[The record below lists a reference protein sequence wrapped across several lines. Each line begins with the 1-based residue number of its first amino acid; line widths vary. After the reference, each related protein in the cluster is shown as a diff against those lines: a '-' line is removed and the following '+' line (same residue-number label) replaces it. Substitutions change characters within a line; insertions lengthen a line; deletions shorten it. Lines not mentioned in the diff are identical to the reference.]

1 MRFLPLVLKN
11 LFRKKA
17 RTFLTIASILFPLLV
32 IAFLGTFLKA
42 LDLTDPA
49 RTGYFRIVTRHKV
62 GLMTPIPF
70 SDVRQIDPLRG
81 VVATTVLAQF
91 RGIYRDESAANIF
104 PRFAADASTFLT
116 VFDDAV
122 IVEGSAEAW
131 RRDRAAAL
139 VGERILR
146 KYGWKLGNRITIRGT
161 LYPVDLDLVVA
172 AVYRL
177 PYETSASLF
186 FHREYL
192 EEAWPPFSGQVT
204 TIWARA
210 KDAAAEAR
218 LPAEIDALFENS
230 PFPTKSDPESAF
242 LTGFVQLLG
251 NVQLLLTSLVLV
263 LVVVIVLVA
272 ANTMAMSTRERVV
285 EIAVMRTL
293 GYTRAKVVLL
303 ILAES
308 LVMALAGAAIG
319 LGLFAAGFAS
329 MRNALID
336 TRLSQFAARMKIFPE
351 VLALAVGAA
360 VLIGLLSALVPALRA
375 GKRTIVD
382 GLRFTG

>member
-11 LFRKKA
+11 LFRKKT
-17 RTFLTIASILFPLLV
+17 RTLLTIASILFPLLV
-32 IAFLGTFLKA
+32 IAFLGTFLRA
-42 LDLTDPA
+42 LNLTDPA
-49 RTGYFRIVTRHKV
+49 RTGYFRVVTRHKV
-62 GLMTPIPF
+62 GLATPLPAAF
-70 SDVRQIDPLRG
+70 VRQIGPLPG
-81 VVATTVLAQF
+81 VLATTVLAQF
-91 RGIYRDESAANIF
+91 RGIYRDEGAANIF
-104 PRFAADASTFLT
+104 PRFATDASTFLR

-122 IVEGSAEAW
+122 IVQGSAEAW
-131 RRDRAAAL
+131 QKDRASAL
-139 VGERILR
+139 VGERLVR
-146 KYGWKLGNRITIRGT
+146 KYGWKLGDRLVIKGT
-161 LYPVDLDLVVA
+161 LYPVDVDLA
-172 AVYRL
+172 ISAVYRL
-177 PYETSASLF
+177 PYETSGSVF

-192 EEAWPPFSGQVT
+192 EEAWPPFRGHVT
-204 TIWARA
+204 TIWARV
-210 KDAAAEAR
+210 KDNAAETR

-230 PFPTKSDPESAF
+230 PFPTKSDSESAF

-251 NVQLLLTSLVLV
+251 NVQLLLVSLGAVLV
-263 LVVVIVLVA
+263 LVIVLVA

-336 TRLSQFAARMKIFPE
+336 TRLSQFAAGMRIFPE
-351 VLALAVGAA
+351 VLALAVGTA
-360 VLIGLLSALVPALRA
+360 VLIGLLAAFVPALRA
-375 GKRTIVD
+375 GQRKIVD

>member
-1 MRFLPLVLKN
+1 MRFLPLVLRN
-11 LFRKKA
+11 LLRKKT
-17 RTFLTIASILFPLLV
+17 RTLLTVASILFPLLV

-42 LDLTDPA
+42 LDLADPA
-49 RTGYFRIVTRHKV
+49 REGYFRVVTRHRV
-62 GLMTPIPF
+62 SLATPIPF
-70 SDVRQIDPLRG
+70 AWTRQVETLRG

-91 RGIYRDESAANIF
+91 RGTYRDESAANIF
-104 PRFAADASTFLT
+104 PRFAVDASTFLR

-131 RRDRAAAL
+131 QKDRASAL

-146 KYGWKLGNRITIRGT
+146 KYGWRLGDRVTIRGT

-192 EEAWPPFSGQVT
+192 EEAWPPFRGQVT

-210 KDAAAEAR
+210 ADAAAEAR
-218 LPAEIDALFENS
+218 LPAEIDALFDNS
-230 PFPTKSDPESAF
+230 PFPTRSDPESAF

-251 NVQLLLTSLVLV
+251 NVRLLLTSLVLV

-272 ANTMAMSTRERVV
+272 ANTMAMAGRERVV
-285 EIAVMRTL
+285 DVAVMRTL
-293 GYTRAKVVLL
+293 GYTRAKVALL

-308 LVMALAGAAIG
+308 LVMALAGAALG
-319 LGLFAAGFAS
+319 LALFAAGFAW
-329 MRNALID
+329 MREALID
-336 TRLSQFAARMKIFPE
+336 TRLSQFAAGMRIFPE
-351 VLALAVGAA
+351 VLALAVGTAI
-360 VLIGLLSALVPALRA
+360 LIGLLAALVPALLAARR
-375 GKRTIVD
+375 KIVD

>member
-1 MRFLPLVLKN
+1 MRFLPFILKN
-11 LFRKKA
+11 LFRKKT
-17 RTFLTIASILFPLLV
+17 RTLLTIASILFPLLV
-32 IAFLGTFLKA
+32 IAFLGTFLRA

-49 RTGYFRIVTRHKV
+49 KDGNFRVVTRHKV
-62 GLMTPIPF
+62 GLTTPIP
-70 SDVRQIDPLRG
+70 SAWVRQIDPLRG
-81 VVATTVLAQF
+81 VVATTVLAQY

-104 PRFAADASTFLT
+104 PRFATDASTFLK

-131 RRDRAAAL
+131 QKDRASAL

-146 KYGWKLGNRITIRGT
+146 KYGWTLGDRIAIRGT
-161 LYPVDLDLVVA
+161 LYPVDLDLVIA

-192 EEAWPPFSGQVT
+192 EEAWPPFRGQVT

-210 KDAAAEAR
+210 KDAGSEAR

-230 PFPTKSDPESAF
+230 PFPTRSDPESAF

-251 NVQLLLTSLVLV
+251 NVQLLLTSLGAVLV
-263 LVVVIVLVA
+263 LVIVLVA

-319 LGLFAAGFAS
+319 LGFFAVGFAS

-336 TRLSQFAARMKIFPE
+336 TRLSQFAAGMKIFPE
-351 VLALAVGAA
+351 VLALAVGTA
-360 VLIGLLSALVPALRA
+360 VSIGLLAAFVPALRA
-375 GKRTIVD
+375 GQRKIVD

>member
-11 LFRKKA
+11 LFRKKT
-17 RTFLTIASILFPLLV
+17 RTLLTIASILFPLLV
-32 IAFLGTFLKA
+32 IAFLGTFLRA
-42 LDLTDPA
+42 LNLTDPA
-49 RTGYFRIVTRHKV
+49 RTGHFRVVTRHRV
-62 GLMTPIPF
+62 GLATPLPAAF
-70 SDVRQIDPLRG
+70 VRQIEPLRG
-81 VVATTVLAQF
+81 VLATTVLAQF

-104 PRFAADASTFLT
+104 PRFATDASTFLR

-122 IVEGSAEAW
+122 IVQGNTKAW
-131 RRDRAAAL
+131 QKDRSSAL
-139 VGERILR
+139 VGERLVG
-146 KYGWKLGNRITIRGT
+146 KYGWKPGDRLVIRGT
-161 LYPVDLDLVVA
+161 LYPVDLDLVIA

-177 PYETSASLF
+177 PYETSGSVF

-192 EEAWPPFSGQVT
+192 EEAWPPFRGQVT
-204 TIWARA
+204 TIWARV
-210 KDAAAEAR
+210 KDNAAEAR

-230 PFPTKSDPESAF
+230 PFPTKSDSESAF

-251 NVQLLLTSLVLV
+251 NVQLLLVSLGVVLV
-263 LVVVIVLVA
+263 LVIVLVA

-319 LGLFAAGFAS
+319 LGLFAAGFTS

-336 TRLSQFAARMKIFPE
+336 TRLSQFAAGMRIFPE
-351 VLALAVGAA
+351 VLALAVGTA
-360 VLIGLLSALVPALRA
+360 VLIGLLAAFVPALRA
-375 GKRTIVD
+375 AQRKIVD
-382 GLRFTG
+382 GLRFAG

>member
-11 LFRKKA
+11 LFRKKT
-17 RTFLTIASILFPLLV
+17 RTLLTIASILFPLLV
-32 IAFLGTFLKA
+32 IAFLGTFLRA
-42 LDLTDPA
+42 LNLTDPA
-49 RTGYFRIVTRHKV
+49 RTGYFRVVTRHKV
-62 GLMTPIPF
+62 GLATPIPAAF
-70 SDVRQIDPLRG
+70 VRQIEPLRG
-81 VVATTVLAQF
+81 VLATTVLAQF
-91 RGIYRDESAANIF
+91 RGIYRNESAANIF
-104 PRFAADASTFLT
+104 PRFATDAPTFLR

-122 IVEGSAEAW
+122 IVQGSAEAW
-131 RRDRAAAL
+131 QKDRASAL
-139 VGERILR
+139 VGERAVQ
-146 KYGWKLGNRITIRGT
+146 KYGWKLGERLVIKGT
-161 LYPVDLDLVVA
+161 LYPVDLDLVIA

-177 PYETSASLF
+177 PYETSGSVF

-192 EEAWPPFSGQVT
+192 EEAWPPFRGQAT

-210 KDAAAEAR
+210 KDNAAEAR

-230 PFPTKSDPESAF
+230 PFPTKSDSESAF

-251 NVQLLLTSLVLV
+251 NVKLLLVSLGAVLV
-263 LVVVIVLVA
+263 LVIVLVA

-293 GYTRAKVVLL
+293 GYTRAKVILL

-319 LGLFAAGFAS
+319 LGLFTLAFAS

-336 TRLSQFAARMKIFPE
+336 TRLSQFAAGMKIFPE
-351 VLALAVGAA
+351 VLAFAVGTA
-360 VLIGLLSALVPALRA
+360 VLIGLLAAFVPALRA
-375 GKRTIVD
+375 GQRKIVD

>member
-1 MRFLPLVLKN
+1 MRFLPLILKN
-11 LFRKKA
+11 LFRKKT
-17 RTFLTIASILFPLLV
+17 RTLLTIASILFPLLV
-32 IAFLGTFLKA
+32 IAFLGTFLRA
-42 LDLTDPA
+42 LNLTDPA
-49 RTGYFRIVTRHKV
+49 RTGYFRVVTRHKV
-62 GLMTPIPF
+62 GLATPLPAAF
-70 SDVRQIDPLRG
+70 VRQIEPLPG
-81 VVATTVLAQF
+81 VLATTVLAQF

-104 PRFAADASTFLT
+104 PRFATDASTFLR

-122 IVEGSAEAW
+122 IVQGRAEAW
-131 RRDRAAAL
+131 QKERASAL
-139 VGERILR
+139 VGERLVR
-146 KYGWKLGNRITIRGT
+146 KYGWKLGDRLVIRGT
-161 LYPVDLDLVVA
+161 LYPVDLDLVIA

-177 PYETSASLF
+177 PYETSGSVF

-192 EEAWPPFSGQVT
+192 EEAWPPFRGHVT
-204 TIWARA
+204 TIWARV
-210 KDAAAEAR
+210 KDNAAEAR
-218 LPAEIDALFENS
+218 LPAGIDALFENS
-230 PFPTKSDPESAF
+230 PFPTKSDSESAF

-251 NVQLLLTSLVLV
+251 NVQLLLVSLGTVLV
-263 LVVVIVLVA
+263 LVIVLVA

-319 LGLFAAGFAS
+319 LGFFVAGFAS

-336 TRLSQFAARMKIFPE
+336 TRLSQFAAGMKIFPE
-351 VLALAVGAA
+351 VLALAVGTAF
-360 VLIGLLSALVPALRA
+360 LIGLFAALVPALRA
-375 GKRTIVD
+375 GGRKIVD